1 MTDPIADMLTRIRN
15 AITAHK
21 EIVEIPSSNMKK
33 AIADI
38 LLAEGYTHIGLS
50 PLKAA
55 VIGAPETVLN
65 SVMREVLNAIPDG
78 DMPKAAY
85 SGPYAS
91 ECPDADRTYTL
102 CTEPI
107 TMDNVDEYIEKHLID
122 VLNATIEVESYFA
135 DAPKLFQNFQKDML
149 RQRAVERNVEIMG
162 EAINRIL
169 KVDPNFELPN
179 AKAIISTRNR
189 VIHGYDSVTT
199 EFLWSLIIRHIPALK
214 KDVENIL
221 ANK

>member
-1 MTDPIADMLTRIRN
+1 MKLIENNIQKIIALCKKHKVGKLFVFGSIMTNRFNEKSDVDMVVDFDKVNLEDYADNYFDFKYSLEELFGREVDLLEDKAIRN
-15 AITAHK
+15 
-21 EIVEIPSSNMKK
+21 P
-33 AIADI
+33 I
-38 LLAEGYTHIGLS
+38 LRRNID
-50 PLKAA
+50 
-55 VIGAPETVLN
+55 N
-65 SVMREVLNAIPDG
+65 SKQLV
-78 DMPKAAY
+78 Y
-85 SGPYAS
+85 
-91 ECPDADRTYTL
+91 
-102 CTEPI
+102 
-107 TMDNVDEYIEKHLID
+107 DEYIEKYLID

-169 KVDPNFELPN
+169 RVDPSFELPN
-179 AKAIISTRNR
+179 AKAIINTRNR